1 MGAGVGSGDER
12 AASAVAAALT
22 NPLLEDA
29 DISNASGALI
39 SVIGNERYA
48 LCAHDPCHQPKPLT
62 ALAPAS
68 PLPLP
73 PFYSAA

>member
-39 SVIGNERYA
+39 SVIGNER
-48 LCAHDPCHQPKPLT
+48 
-62 ALAPAS
+62 
-68 PLPLP
+68 
-73 PFYSAA
+73 